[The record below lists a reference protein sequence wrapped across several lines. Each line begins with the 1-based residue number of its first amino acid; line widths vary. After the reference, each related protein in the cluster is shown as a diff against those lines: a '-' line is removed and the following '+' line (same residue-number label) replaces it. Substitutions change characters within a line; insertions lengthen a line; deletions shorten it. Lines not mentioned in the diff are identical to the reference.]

1 MDNIFILFI
10 IAVSLTINVA
20 FIIFFLSKYRS
31 SKAPRNVEHFC
42 TVCNSIVT
50 EEESKYNHC
59 PECLS
64 FYNPNT
70 VKKGKR
76 PTWSDI
82 RVVDNRDR

>member
-1 MDNIFILFI
+1 MEHPLIALMLI
-10 IAVSLTINVA
+10 ISAAINSL
-20 FIIFFLSKYRS
+20 FIIFFLAKYIKK
-31 SKAPRNVEHFC
+31 KAPRNVEHFC

-50 EEESKYNHC
+50 EEESKYSHC

-70 VKKGKR
+70 IKKGKR

-82 RVVDNRDR
+82 RVVDNRDT